1 MRVWE
6 RGVGITLACG
16 SGACAA
22 VYAAWKKGLI
32 ENNAEVKLEK
42 GSLHINIVNNEA
54 IMTGPT
60 EISYQ
65 GSLEIYFM
73 KNKNH
78 IVNLGCR
85 LNIYEG
91 EIIKNHLKTNNLNN
105 VTVINSCAVTEEAE
119 KKVSYEIRKAKKNFP
134 NNKIVVTGCA
144 AQINP
149 LKYKDLKEV
158 DSVIGNT
165 EKLETLTWK
174 NIDRSE
180 NFNVGNIL
188 EESKT
193 VPNSIE
199 KFEGKS
205 RAYIE
210 IQQGCN
216 HRCTFCVIPFG
227 RGNNRSVPAGEIVN
241 KIKKIV
247 SNGYNEVVLTG
258 VDITDYGKDLPAKPT
273 FSNLIKRIL
282 KLVPEL
288 RQLRLS
294 SIDCAEIDEDFG
306 DVLKDERLM
315 PHFHISLQAGNN
327 LILKRMKRRHS
338 REMAINFCKKVL
350 SIRKDATF
358 GADIIA
364 GFPTE
369 TETMFQDSIKLV
381 DECNLTHL
389 HIFPY
394 SPRENTPASRMPQ
407 VQKNIIKDR
416 ARRLRERGMEKL
428 KQHLKK
434 NIGKKEQILI
444 ESRKEN
450 FSLGKDQH
458 FLKVKL
464 EEEFKE
470 GNIISC
476 IYTGVENDT
485 LLARIA

>member
-1 MRVWE
+1 
-6 RGVGITLACG
+6 
-16 SGACAA
+16 
-22 VYAAWKKGLI
+22 
-32 ENNAEVKLEK
+32 
-42 GSLHINIVNNEA
+42 
-54 IMTGPT
+54 
-60 EISYQ
+60 
-65 GSLEIYFM
+65 M
-73 KNKNH
+73 KNKNYV
-78 IVNLGCR
+78 VNLGCR

-174 NIDRSE
+174 NIDQSK
-180 NFNVGNIL
+180 NLKVGNIL

-216 HRCTFCVIPFG
+216 HRCTFCIIPFG

-294 SIDCAEIDEDFG
+294 SIDCAEIDEDFW

-416 ARRLRERGMEKL
+416 ARRLREKGMDKL
-428 KQHLKK
+428 KKHLKK